1 MIGLVMAR
9 ANLPAKKYKKSNPT
23 QLRISFELPA
33 ETGVSS
39 RYIDIARALSIVNR
53 KFYRQGLYYYVNSV
67 EVYNDEKSFV
77 DFLTIPDTWVTRNA
91 WKRGFQLFQKMNS
104 MVDDP
109 ISGIGR
115 PKYHDFKVKMV
126 SSHNDTTAPAITNNN
141 AKVAFYGHDGVIS
154 YPGNSEWVH
163 SKFTSAD
170 SNQDSDGQA
179 DQFTVHMTGEHSG
192 QSGAWTS
199 IGLIKSYADSRTTVA
214 LESPESDVIAP
225 QDPLMNIFDFSDEE
239 QMNDIIDNLRD
250 DNDNPPYDRDDYI
263 GEFRRDLNQVA
274 RIGTEEGLGRVG
286 RASGFCAPFGLI
298 CVDTDARTTLRVVLN
313 IAPGTYHGV
322 YAERV

>member
-1 MIGLVMAR
+1 MAR

-33 ETGVSS
+33 QAGAVSS
-39 RYIDIARALSIVNR
+39 YIDIARALSIVNR

-67 EVYNDEKSFV
+67 EVYNDEQAVV
-77 DFLTIPDTWVTRNA
+77 DFMTIPDTWVTRNA

-104 MVDDP
+104 MADDP

-115 PKYHDFKVKMV
+115 PKYHDFKVKMTANQ
-126 SSHNDTTAPAITNNN
+126 SHSNLSAALNNN
-141 AKVAFYGHDGVIS
+141 LLPAFYGENGVASIPS
-154 YPGNSEWVH
+154 NSEWVH
-163 SKFTSAD
+163 SVFVSAD
-170 SNQDSDGQA
+170 SNQDSNGDA
-179 DQFTVHMTGEHSG
+179 DQFVVHMTGEHSG
-192 QSGAWTS
+192 QDNAWNS
-199 IGLIKSYADSRTTVA
+199 IGLIKSYADSRITVP
-214 LESPESDVIAP
+214 LESPESDVVS
-225 QDPLMNIFDFSDEE
+225 QTDPLMNIFDFSDEE

-274 RIGTEEGLGRVG
+274 RIGTEVGLGRVG

-298 CVDTDARTTLRVVLN
+298 CIDTDARTSLRVVLN